1 VFRALEATEQNAN
14 SVSAAVSDFSRALAR
29 KELLKNKDKEVRL
42 YIAACFVQVMRLH
55 APDSPYTEQQL
66 KEFFRYVLLAFQ
78 ELSDPDV
85 PYFHLCMSILLAAA
99 QVKCCVLALDL
110 GDQDLLNS
118 MYAALLDSVN
128 QNNADRIQGPV
139 QDIMCPLIE
148 EGDEVSQPLLD
159 ALLSHLSPASRS
171 YSPAGY
177 TLAQSILR
185 RTQQTIQ
192 PSLQKFLSCAL
203 EGRRTESEL
212 REDPHALILYI
223 YETIPQVLLPV
234 LPHVVPELHHESEER
249 RLRAVD
255 LLGRLFTASPSR
267 SGRLLIEYA
276 ALLEELLGRLQDRT
290 VEVRMR
296 VLSHIPYLADAC
308 PNFDLTVKVLQAVA
322 LRTMDMDDRV
332 RGAAT
337 RAFASMTAT
346 RPWLIQ
352 DRRSLE
358 PLLQRLRD
366 KKVAVRREAASSL
379 AQLLRTWSLK
389 SEDGG
394 PSASENDDEDEL
406 VEDGDI
412 PKDKR
417 RNNTKKGKTN
427 SGGDA
432 NGDDDEDNEDA
443 TKQQQQQPQQQQL
456 PPGTSTSRPNPALIS
471 YLASKL
477 LITATTDKEVGSHL
491 MGVIFRNGIFP
502 RKLSVT
508 VAAQYWEL
516 MWADSSNII
525 IGGGGHQG
533 SGGRK
538 AALALMKQKIELQRK
553 VQYLLRLRT
562 VIKEQR
568 ASVGNNNSAPTAA
581 DGGKDNNK
589 KKKTTTSDGNGVD
602 KNEGDGPRQL
612 TSEEAATLLTKA
624 LSSIAPMLKDVDR
637 AAAEGLQRLWN
648 MKDNYIFYALTT
660 LATFGTSARD
670 AAEAAK
676 ELTQRVGNKG
686 CAAEVARSLAARLS
700 PTVLSPEV
708 LRAVISHAGESEAAQ
723 TLLSDIATHAAP
735 LFAQSL
741 DAILTLFDE
750 DDALLAES
758 GARLLG
764 SAGRHIIAYK
774 RASLAENSGAGD
786 VEKKNKKNSN
796 NNNNKKN
803 INDSTTQLISPKVQ
817 KALREMCFGNN
828 VARVKAA
835 VVALVV
841 AAGPTEAS
849 PIMND
854 ICSELM
860 ESMRDNAATLQDP
873 RRLLAHMKVMSMV
886 GRLLPILFADWVE
899 EFADFVL
906 NILLPSDRLP
916 AIGIGGNTGA
926 GPAHGNKL
934 GVDVQSPL
942 GVKCAALKTLA
953 QSLVPESPDVRPP
966 ETTARVAA
974 LTIKKLCDLTDE
986 DPGAVALRPFA
997 IEWPSED
1004 EEDEMGEEESEAS
1017 IEAAWVRCCAMA
1029 ALFRLARSHDSAMDA
1044 KDYVTMANGC
1054 QDQNPEV
1061 RKIVVKKLS
1070 KLIHYYLK
1078 KKKQTS
1084 PQRTAK
1090 YAALLALSGV
1100 DGQEGVQR
1108 AAYTTL
1114 SYYINNRRAAV
1125 MAAAKAAQDTTTG
1138 GANGATTNAASAAG
1152 KDKTMI
1158 NDMPEFLLTFLVFIL
1173 AHHDDYTED
1182 MYTDPPQPG
1191 DNIDAHRLS
1200 CFQRMLQFALEPLI
1214 LPPSDHTNPDKIAK
1228 LMPASMKL
1236 LRQLKHCDACSV
1248 VDREIDEVATVHA
1261 RQICDMGLALVKA
1274 ISDKLTK
1281 DNTRKP
1287 ERFPGAVSLPRMCFK
1302 PKELK
1307 KGLEAEK
1314 HYDGS
1319 DLPAGHFLWLN
1330 HHFFAALY
1338 GGVTGLPVVRRVPTT
1353 TNRGGKKAATAKQ
1366 IKNNNNDSMDDDE
1379 DGDIDMALADSEDD
1393 VEVEQ
1398 GPARHK
1404 KHHHHLQQQQ
1414 IKKEGKKRAAA
1425 AGAAVS
1431 GGNGNGNG
1439 DGRSKKAKKQH
1450 EEPKGKEIAVV
1461 ILDARKQ
1468 PSRKGKAAVEY
1479 AEEDEHGG
1487 ESSSSGWEDDDGDE
1501 EMEVGSQGRR
1511 SFSAEEENKGEKM
1524 NKNVSI
1530 KAGGKKAATGA
1541 AANKKKAAAAAG
1553 RAGGVLKAVK
1563 ARGNLVGS

>member
-1 VFRALEATEQNAN
+1 
-14 SVSAAVSDFSRALAR
+14 
-29 KELLKNKDKEVRL
+29 
-42 YIAACFVQVMRLH
+42 
-55 APDSPYTEQQL
+55 
-66 KEFFRYVLLAFQ
+66 
-78 ELSDPDV
+78 
-85 PYFHLCMSILLAAA
+85 MSILLAAA

-110 GDQDLLNS
+110 GDQELLNS

-128 QNNADRIQGPV
+128 QRNADRIQGPV

-171 YSPAGY
+171 ESPAGY
-177 TLAQSILR
+177 ILAQSILR

-192 PSLQKFLSCAL
+192 PALQKFLTCAL

-234 LPHVVPELHHESEER
+234 LPHIIPELHHESEER

-267 SGRLLIEYA
+267 SGGLLVEYA

-308 PNFDLTVKVLQAVA
+308 PNFDLTIKVLQAVA

-379 AQLLRTWSLK
+379 AQLLRTWALRS
-389 SEDGG
+389 DGG
-394 PSASENDDEDEL
+394 PSASENDDVDE
-406 VEDGDI
+406 VVDNGDMS
-412 PKDKR
+412 KDNKN
-417 RNNTKKGKTN
+417 NNTKKQQQNGKKKGKKN
-427 SGGDA
+427 SGGDED
-432 NGDDDEDNEDA
+432 GDDDDNEDA
-443 TKQQQQQPQQQQL
+443 TKQQQQQQPQQQQL
-456 PPGTSTSRPNPALIS
+456 PPGTSTSRPNPTLIS

-477 LITATTDKEVGSHL
+477 LITATTDKEVGSQL
-491 MGVIFRNGIFP
+491 MGVIFKNGIFP

-508 VAAQYWEL
+508 VAAHYWEL
-516 MWADSSNII
+516 MWADSISIGGG
-525 IGGGGHQG
+525 GGGGHQS

-553 VQYLLRLRT
+553 VQYLLRLRA
-562 VIKEQR
+562 VIKEQQ
-568 ASVGNNNSAPTAA
+568 ASSGGNKNNSVSTAE
-581 DGGKDNNK
+581 DSGKDDDNNK
-589 KKKTTTSDGNGVD
+589 EKNTATTGGNGVD
-602 KNEGDGPRQL
+602 KNDGDGPRQL
-612 TSEEAATLLTKA
+612 TSEEAAILLTKA

-637 AAAEGLQRLWN
+637 AATEGLQRLWN
-648 MKDNYIFYALTT
+648 MKDNHIFRALTA
-660 LATFGTSARD
+660 LSTFGTSARE

-676 ELTQRVGNKG
+676 ELIQRVGAKG

-708 LRAVISHAGESEAAQ
+708 LRAVMSHAGESEAAQ

-750 DDALLAES
+750 DDDLLAES

-764 SAGRHIIAYK
+764 SAGRYIIAHK
-774 RASLAENSGAGD
+774 HSCFAEKSGDGDGD
-786 VEKKNKKNSN
+786 VDVDVDKKNANKNKK
-796 NNNNKKN
+796 KKKS
-803 INDSTTQLISPKVQ
+803 DSTTQLISPQVQ

-828 VARVKAA
+828 LARVKAA

-916 AIGIGGNTGA
+916 HIGIGGNTGA

-966 ETTARVAA
+966 DTTARVAA

-1004 EEDEMGEEESEAS
+1004 EDEDEMEESEAS

-1044 KDYVTMANGC
+1044 GDYITMANGC

-1061 RKIVVKKLS
+1061 REIVVKKLS
-1070 KLIHYYLK
+1070 KLIHYYFK

-1100 DGQEGVQR
+1100 DGQVGVQR

-1125 MAAAKAAQDTTTG
+1125 MAAAKATKDATTG
-1138 GANGATTNAASAAG
+1138 GTNAAG
-1152 KDKTMI
+1152 NDTTMI
-1158 NDMPEFLLTFLVFIL
+1158 NDMPEFLLTFLVYIL

-1182 MYTDPPQPG
+1182 MFTDPPQPG
-1191 DNIDAHRLS
+1191 DNMDAHRVS

-1214 LPPSDHTNPDKIAK
+1214 LPPSDPTNPDRIAK

-1248 VDREIDEVATVHA
+1248 ADREIDEVATVHA

-1281 DNTRKP
+1281 NNTRKP

-1307 KGLEAEK
+1307 KGVEAEK

-1330 HHFFAALY
+1330 HHFFAALH
-1338 GGVTGLPVVRRVPTT
+1338 GGVSGLPVVRRVPTA
-1353 TNRGGKKAATAKQ
+1353 NNGGGGKKAAAKQ
-1366 IKNNNNDSMDDDE
+1366 IKNNNNDSMDDD
-1379 DGDIDMALADSEDD
+1379 DDDIDMALADSDDD

-1398 GPARHK
+1398 GPAK
-1404 KHHHHLQQQQ
+1404 NKNNKQQQ
-1414 IKKEGKKRAAA
+1414 IKKEGKKRAA
-1425 AGAAVS
+1425 VD

-1439 DGRSKKAKKQH
+1439 RAKKAKKQH
-1450 EEPKGKEIAVV
+1450 ASTGPKGAETAVV
-1461 ILDARKQ
+1461 DARKQ
-1468 PSRKGKAAVEY
+1468 PGRKGKAAVEY
-1479 AEEDEHGG
+1479 AEEEDDHHGG
-1487 ESSSSGWEDDDGDE
+1487 ESSSGWEDGDDDE
-1501 EMEVGSQGRR
+1501 EMEVGVGSKERR

-1524 NKNVSI
+1524 NKNVGN
-1530 KAGGKKAATGA
+1530 KAGGKKAAATGA
-1541 AANKKKAAAAAG
+1541 GNKKMAAAG
-1553 RAGGVLKAVK
+1553 GAGGVLKAVK
-1563 ARGNLVGS
+1563 A

>member
-1 VFRALEATEQNAN
+1 MRALEATEQNSN

-128 QNNADRIQGPV
+128 QLNADRIQGPV

-171 YSPAGY
+171 DSPAGY

-192 PSLQKFLSCAL
+192 PALQKFLSCAL

-234 LPHVVPELHHESEER
+234 LPHIIPELHHESEER

-366 KKVAVRREAASSL
+366 KKVAVRRESASSL

-389 SEDGG
+389 NEDGG
-394 PSASENDDEDEL
+394 PSASENDDEDKLMEN
-406 VEDGDI
+406 GDI
-412 PKDKR
+412 SKDKKN
-417 RNNTKKGKTN
+417 NNTKQQQQNDKKKGKKN
-427 SGGDA
+427 SGGDED
-432 NGDDDEDNEDA
+432 GDDEDNEYA

-516 MWADSSNII
+516 MWADSSSII

-568 ASVGNNNSAPTAA
+568 ASGGNKYSVPTAE
-581 DGGKDNNK
+581 DGGKDNNNK
-589 KKKTTTSDGNGVD
+589 EKKTTSDCNGVD
-602 KNEGDGPRQL
+602 KNEGDGLRQL

-648 MKDNYIFYALTT
+648 MKDNYIFCALTT

-741 DAILTLFDE
+741 DPILTLFDE

-764 SAGRHIIAYK
+764 SAGRYIIAYK
-774 RASLAENSGAGD
+774 RASLAENSGDGD
-786 VEKKNKKNSN
+786 VEKKNKKNA
-796 NNNNKKN
+796 NNNNKKKDT
-803 INDSTTQLISPKVQ
+803 NDSTTQLISPKVQ
-817 KALREMCFGNN
+817 NALREMCFGNN

-873 RRLLAHMKVMSMV
+873 RRLLAHVKVMSMV

-997 IEWPSED
+997 IEWPYED
-1004 EEDEMGEEESEAS
+1004 EDGMGEEESEAS

-1044 KDYVTMANGC
+1044 KDYITMANGC

-1125 MAAAKAAQDTTTG
+1125 MAAAKTAKDTTTG
-1138 GANGATTNAASAAG
+1138 GANAAPAAG
-1152 KDKTMI
+1152 KDTTMI

-1236 LRQLKHCDACSV
+1236 LRQLKHCDACCV
-1248 VDREIDEVATVHA
+1248 ADREIDEVATVHA

-1307 KGLEAEK
+1307 KGVEAEK

-1353 TNRGGKKAATAKQ
+1353 NNRGSKKAATAKQ
-1366 IKNNNNDSMDDDE
+1366 IENNNNDSMDGDE
-1379 DGDIDMALADSEDD
+1379 DDDSDMALADSDD
-1393 VEVEQ
+1393 DLEVEQ
-1398 GPARHK
+1398 GPAK
-1404 KHHHHLQQQQ
+1404 NKQQQQQQQ

-1425 AGAAVS
+1425 ASTGAN
-1431 GGNGNGNG
+1431 GGNGNG
-1439 DGRSKKAKKQH
+1439 RAKKAKKQH
-1450 EEPKGKEIAVV
+1450 EEPKGKEISLVV
-1461 ILDARKQ
+1461 LDARKQ
-1468 PSRKGKAAVEY
+1468 PGRKGKSAVEY
-1479 AEEDEHGG
+1479 AEEDDHGG
-1487 ESSSSGWEDDDGDE
+1487 ESSSGGWDDDDGDE
-1501 EMEVGSQGRR
+1501 EMEVGSKGRR

-1524 NKNVSI
+1524 NRNVSN

-1541 AANKKKAAAAAG
+1541 PGSKKKAAAAAG
-1553 RAGGVLKAVK
+1553 RAGGVLKTVK
-1563 ARGNLVGS
+1563 A